1 LKRPK
6 LGSVRAALKAKSAAR
21 SDGGQGLTEEI
32 TVKRRRVNK
41 ESEEAMCLLLI
52 TTDVHCNGR
61 KMSLHVPYI

>member
-41 ESEEAMCLLLI
+41 ESEEAMCLLLLLMCI
-52 TTDVHCNGR
+52 AMEGR
-61 KMSLHVPYI
+61 